1 MPSETEESLEY
12 QVNYYKNE
20 NKRLRKTLER
30 INDSIV
36 RTGPNSIG
44 TSINL
49 FELKGIVET
58 ALQEVTEI

>member
-1 MPSETEESLEY
+1 MPSETEEALEY
-12 QVNYYKNE
+12 RVNYYKNE

-44 TSINL
+44 ASINL